1 MAGRIASLSTFPS
14 ASNGSSLEAWYPNT
28 APSSPTRLLMPTRG
42 LTWGPSRVPVFLET
56 TLQDSPGAASPG
68 RLSGTTLQEPPA
80 RSPFHGSLRYH
91 SDIGWHYRYS
101 KSFKIVG
108 KPYPPSL
115 VAAGLGARSS
125 GPWRWEPEDLASEV
139 GDQAQG
145 GHAQGLRVKDR
156 GVPTPFLQIEDVTLN
171 FSCYVKLRRA
181 DRASGFYRAL
191 PSTWV
196 RLRRIEQRS
205 GFGCLSGPLKVM
217 HELLNTMQ

>member
-28 APSSPTRLLMPTRG
+28 APSSPTRLLMPTSG

-56 TLQDSPGAASPG
+56 TLQESPAVASR
-68 RLSGTTLQEPPA
+68 RLSRTLAEQPA
-80 RSPFHGSLRYH
+80 PSPFHGSLRYH
-91 SDIGWHYRYS
+91 SDIGWHYRYL
-101 KSFKIVG
+101 KSFRIVG

-115 VAAGLGARSS
+115 VAAGLGAKSS

-156 GVPTPFLQIEDVTLN
+156 GVPPPFLQIENVTLN
-171 FSCYVKLRRA
+171 FSCHVKLRRA

-191 PSTWV
+191 PSPWV

-205 GFGCLSGPLKVM
+205 GFGCLLGPLKVM
-217 HELLNTMQ
+217 QELLNTMQ